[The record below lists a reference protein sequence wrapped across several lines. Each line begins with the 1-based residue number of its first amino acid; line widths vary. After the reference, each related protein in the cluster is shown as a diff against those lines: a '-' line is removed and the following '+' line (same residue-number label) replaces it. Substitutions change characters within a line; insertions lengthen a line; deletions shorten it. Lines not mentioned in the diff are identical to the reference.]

1 VQDEETSAVL
11 GQRGISTAKG
21 REKGAKFEEA
31 WSLEER
37 RPGLGY
43 GGESG
48 WGDLQSEVDEVFGIG
63 ALEAGPFGERSLPL
77 KGSAL

>member
-37 RPGLGY
+37 RPGSDIVANPAGATCNLKMTFP
-43 GGESG
+43 ESG
-48 WGDLQSEVDEVFGIG
+48 
-63 ALEAGPFGERSLPL
+63 R
-77 KGSAL
+77 